1 MLDIEQYDSQC
12 EYWLNRSTDEKPLSY
27 PAYFETEKKL
37 EIPNIEHGYLLIGA
51 SRIENIIDEAIFE
64 VVDVNGQI
72 YGVNDRL
79 ARELVTT
86 LEDRVLLEK
95 KPDNQMVLS
104 YVDKI
109 EKYIQQRYEAS
120 KEIIIDRNKKK
131 LENWLELR
139 KEEYL
144 LKTKDTSE
152 LDAIRA
158 RYETETDFRQKIE
171 LKKQIEDFEKKQ
183 QQLINLFH
191 SEMTLMEEE
200 AVQMQQEFVENV
212 LKTPRLATKIV
223 IKF

>member
-1 MLDIEQYDSQC
+1 
-12 EYWLNRSTDEKPLSY
+12 
-27 PAYFETEKKL
+27 
-37 EIPNIEHGYLLIGA
+37 
-51 SRIENIIDEAIFE
+51 
-64 VVDVNGQI
+64 
-72 YGVNDRL
+72 
-79 ARELVTT
+79 VTT

-200 AVQMQQEFVENV
+200 AAQMQQEFVKNI